1 MEKFTIPT
9 DCQRLNLVIVFQRIP
24 QFSEGISRRHKKKKK
39 KKKIDWHR
47 GRVISQSLMEGCG
60 NQNRSNPPQ
69 HGAVSYS
76 KSDSG
81 IGEITSHVC
90 KTGQCTS
97 AEIIAL

>member
-1 MEKFTIPT
+1 
-9 DCQRLNLVIVFQRIP
+9 
-24 QFSEGISRRHKKKKK
+24 
-39 KKKIDWHR
+39 
-47 GRVISQSLMEGCG
+47 MEGCG

-69 HGAVSYS
+69 YGAVSCS

-81 IGEITSHVC
+81 IGKITSHVC